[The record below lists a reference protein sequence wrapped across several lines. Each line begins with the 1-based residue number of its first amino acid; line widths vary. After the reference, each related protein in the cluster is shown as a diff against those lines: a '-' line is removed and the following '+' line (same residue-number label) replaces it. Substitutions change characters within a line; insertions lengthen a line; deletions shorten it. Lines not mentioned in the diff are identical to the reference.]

1 MTFADVKFIRAEIL
15 RKLVLPG
22 LIKLSHELECLF
34 LSSMTR
40 WPHSAADFPSG
51 KLNWESSLRM
61 GSVFAA
67 EARLAVAKRE
77 ARRRALMFIIVA
89 SVGYGNGMRGL

>member
-1 MTFADVKFIRAEIL
+1 
-15 RKLVLPG
+15 
-22 LIKLSHELECLF
+22 
-34 LSSMTR
+34 
-40 WPHSAADFPSG
+40 
-51 KLNWESSLRM
+51 M

-89 SVGYGNGMRGL
+89 SVGYGNGMRGLQAGGRCVQGLQASSVIL